1 MRKFLVVFL
10 IFLAVV
16 VVVGDVLARSFAQNT
31 IAAQTA
37 EQMNMPEDPDVSV
50 EGWAFLPQAIS
61 GNYSEIRLSADS
73 ATFEDIEVEQVRV
86 DLTDVEAPLA
96 DLVGGQPDVVA
107 EGVDGSVVLPYGYL
121 NSQLPE
127 GVTINSEE
135 GEARMSG
142 ELAIAELDLST
153 QISSGADFDVDGD
166 TLHVTPV
173 DVEVDG
179 APSQIVDSVAGMLSF
194 SIQIPE
200 LPYGLQITEV
210 DPTGSGVRID
220 GTAQDVPIM
229 AGEEA

>member
-16 VVVGDVLARSFAQNT
+16 VVVGDILARSFAQNT

-37 EQMNMPEDPDVSV
+37 EQMNMPEEPDVSV

-61 GNYSEIRLSADS
+61 GEYSEIRLNANS
-73 ATFEDIEVEQVRV
+73 ATVEDIEVEQVRV
-86 DLTDVEAPLA
+86 DLTGVSAPLP
-96 DLVGGQPDVVA
+96 DLIGGQPDIVA
-107 EGVDGSVVLPYGYL
+107 DEVDGSVVLPYGYL

-127 GVTINSEE
+127 GVTINNE
-135 GEARMSG
+135 GEEARMSG
-142 ELAIAELDLST
+142 ELAIADLDLST
-153 QISSGADFDVDGD
+153 QISSGAEFEVDDD

-179 APSQIVDSVAGMLSF
+179 APSQVVDSVAGMLAF
-194 SIQIPE
+194 SIQVPD

-210 DPTGSGVRID
+210 DPTGSGVRVD

-229 AGEEA
+229 GDEAA